1 MRGGGGGVFERKKE
15 RCSTFFCSFSSLSL
29 SFSFRI
35 FHLFL
40 GRNDSSFISREKK
53 TKKIFSSWP
62 LKAKSL
68 GVLVDGETV
77 APFQEAR

>member
-1 MRGGGGGVFERKKE
+1 MRGKRNDAAL
-15 RCSTFFCSFSSLSL
+15 SFVLFLLSL

-35 FHLFL
+35 FHLFV

-53 TKKIFSSWP
+53 TKKIFSSGP